1 MYLLWANEIKSCWF
15 YRVSLK
21 NIYISLFVH
30 IIQLQLFQFCP
41 KSCPELKMTAPYLAT
56 AACVDHVVGSFLW
69 NYLHRRC
76 LFLIHVQYFSSFWF
90 IISSSDTRL
99 ETDSSARS
107 LQEVIPAEWQPHW
120 LFCNNTGTK
129 KVHVDVVLEFKH
141 NFCTSITYFPSI
153 SSAFLLWL
161 CLKMDL
167 LLLLLCSGS
176 WSWECS
182 LFFLHICV

>member
-1 MYLLWANEIKSCWF
+1 
-15 YRVSLK
+15 
-21 NIYISLFVH
+21 
-30 IIQLQLFQFCP
+30 
-41 KSCPELKMTAPYLAT
+41 MTATYLAT

-107 LQEVIPAEWQPHW
+107 LQEVIPAEWEPQW

-182 LFFLHICV
+182 FLSYLCLRCRVMWLGLLFFFLLSAFSILCHSFNLFPCLKDTSLHSSYFPLP